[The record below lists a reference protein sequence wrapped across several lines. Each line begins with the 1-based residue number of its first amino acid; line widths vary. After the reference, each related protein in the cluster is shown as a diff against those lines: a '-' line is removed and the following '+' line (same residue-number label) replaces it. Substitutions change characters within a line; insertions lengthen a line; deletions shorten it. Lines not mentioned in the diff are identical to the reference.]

1 MKTTIDIADPL
12 FAEAKRAAERE
23 GTTLKALVEQGLR
36 LVLAAQAG
44 EREPFRLRPASFNGL
59 GLRRELQEASWDR
72 LRELAYEGHGT

>member
-1 MKTTIDIADPL
+1 
-12 FAEAKRAAERE
+12 
-23 GTTLKALVEQGLR
+23 LR
-36 LVLAAQAG
+36 QVLAAQAG